1 MKTWFKNMC
10 SDKDDGS
17 YDRVAIADLLTDC
30 RSEMKEMVH
39 EVNKMSYGC
48 KNHDFVIE
56 QCAELTVQLMNIAQK
71 VKEIKE

>member
-1 MKTWFKNMC
+1 
-10 SDKDDGS
+10 
-17 YDRVAIADLLTDC
+17 
-30 RSEMKEMVH
+30 MKEMVH